1 MVMNYHDDDTDDGD
15 FDDDDYDNDHDDYD
29 NVCGMRRAG
38 PWGPEALTEL
48 PDQCQTRPST
58 LATHYKQCS
67 RYFCIIAF
75 AYFCIFVFVYF
86 CICVYLTNAR
96 LTHPLWPHTIST
108 AAGINLY
115 Q

>member
-1 MVMNYHDDDTDDGD
+1 MAGGNMLGNHTDDGD

-58 LATHYKQCS
+58 LATHYKHCS
-67 RYFCIIAF
+67 RYQSISIVIRVPNCKIYKVGLKDKWHCNEMALLLK
-75 AYFCIFVFVYF
+75 VV
-86 CICVYLTNAR
+86 ICKQAT
-96 LTHPLWPHTIST
+96 
-108 AAGINLY
+108 
-115 Q
+115 

>member
-58 LATHYKQCS
+58 LATHYKHCS
-67 RYFCIIAF
+67 RYQSISKKSMYPIVKYIKLAPRINGIAMRWRF
-75 AYFCIFVFVYF
+75 
-86 CICVYLTNAR
+86 R
-96 LTHPLWPHTIST
+96 
-108 AAGINLY
+108 
-115 Q
+115 